1 MEFLAGDDYPEFSEM
16 IKDSRKMLLMV
27 PRVLWRTQMK
37 DVLAETGVP
46 PQVVDTHLLDFS
58 KVEKYFYQCTHTECS
73 QDFVNK
79 VRRWVNRRSRWM
91 PPLSDG
97 REIKEFLLICCF
109 AVVTNKLI
117 SNFMTINHGV
127 WPELRKRP
135 TKQPPSSNRREIKK
149 STHTYIALSW
159 YHVRWFRIPWQ
170 SVKAFGCSEMSKAF
184 QN

>member
-46 PQVVDTHLLDFS
+46 PQIVETHLLDFS

-79 VRRWVNRRSRWM
+79 VRR
-91 PPLSDG
+91 
-97 REIKEFLLICCF
+97 
-109 AVVTNKLI
+109 
-117 SNFMTINHGV
+117 
-127 WPELRKRP
+127 
-135 TKQPPSSNRREIKK
+135 
-149 STHTYIALSW
+149 
-159 YHVRWFRIPWQ
+159 
-170 SVKAFGCSEMSKAF
+170 
-184 QN
+184 